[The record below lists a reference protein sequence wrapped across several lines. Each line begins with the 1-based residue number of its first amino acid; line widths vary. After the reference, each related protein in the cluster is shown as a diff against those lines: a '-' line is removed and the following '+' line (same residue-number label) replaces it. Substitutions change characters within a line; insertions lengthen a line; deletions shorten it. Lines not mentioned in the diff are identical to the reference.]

1 MNESIWIV
9 VYIFSITSIPAYM
22 TVYFENIPSIAK
34 TLMIMFSIV
43 CGFVLGG
50 ISGLIENDDR
60 KSKENDHESR

>member
-1 MNESIWIV
+1 MNKSIWV
-9 VYIFSITSIPAYM
+9 VIFIFSITSLPAYM
-22 TVYFENIPSIAK
+22 TVNFENIPSIAK